1 MGNIFISHVISDE
14 PLMREIGQGLEESGY
29 TTWYFERDVLPGT
42 SYLIQITRPS
52 RLVMPWCSW

>member
-42 SYLIQITRPS
+42 SYLIQIT
-52 RLVMPWCSW
+52 